1 MTEQRRLEL
10 EQYHDDIIK
19 LLDIPDNLI
28 DDARQECWVSTLQG
42 NNTTEHMKKWLKAEK
57 KHQYHND

>member
-1 MTEQRRLEL
+1 LEL